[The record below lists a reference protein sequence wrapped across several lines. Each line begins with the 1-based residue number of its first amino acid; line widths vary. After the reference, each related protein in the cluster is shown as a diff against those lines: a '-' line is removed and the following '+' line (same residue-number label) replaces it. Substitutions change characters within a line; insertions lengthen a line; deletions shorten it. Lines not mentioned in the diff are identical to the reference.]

1 VKHKQELAA
10 MKQELQKLQQESKMG
25 QKSKDVTTKDL
36 EAAKKKL
43 QDVEAKLKLAV
54 SDKQAALQVCGMIHF
69 LGYAAL
75 ACQLVS
81 SCAFAQCCPR
91 ACMHSCDA
99 AFTCWIVTEMH
110 WCC

>member
-54 SDKQAALQVCGMIHF
+54 SDKQAALQVCAGMIQVV
-69 LGYAAL
+69 G
-75 ACQLVS
+75 
-81 SCAFAQCCPR
+81 SCAFAQFCFPR
-91 ACMHSCDA
+91 TCMHSCADA
-99 AFTCWIVTEMH
+99 AFTCWIVTDMH
-110 WCC
+110 RCC